1 MKKLFL
7 GVFIALAIAS
17 AAFAT
22 STDELMLC
30 INGASCITVLDTTN
44 SNSITY
50 ANANFHGWNL
60 QVIFGTSGSN
70 ANVQPA
76 LELTSLTATCVST
89 KGLGCGTNT
98 LDVLYSDINFN
109 VPTTPGQWSNQYST
123 TITAAA
129 GRAGSTSELA
139 WVDTANTIFGT
150 PAGGAIPTVGPFT
163 GTNSGT
169 TLGGPGTTTS
179 PYSVT
184 VEQIFS
190 DNSSCTTTKAPFC
203 TGSGLT
209 FSSDGSVSGS
219 PVPEPT
225 AIILFGTVVAL
236 CTSRLRR
243 RRAS

>member
-22 STDELMLC
+22 STDELMVC
-30 INGASCITVLDTTN
+30 INGASCITVVDTGT
-44 SNSITY
+44 SNSISY
-50 ANANFHGWNL
+50 SNSNFGGWDL
-60 QVIFGTSGSN
+60 KVIFGTSGSN

-76 LELTSLTATCVST
+76 LDLTSLTATCTSAT
-89 KGLGCGTNT
+89 GCGTNT

-123 TITAAA
+123 TITTSA

-139 WVDTANTIFGT
+139 WVDTSNTIFGT

-163 GTNSGT
+163 STNSGT
-169 TLGGPGTTTS
+169 TLGGPFTTKS

-190 DNSSCTTTKAPFC
+190 DNSSCSTTTAPFC